1 MTTRPDNP
9 DGAAPDP
16 AALPPPFPPAP
27 AALPSPA
34 PAALPSPAPAALPS
48 PAPAAL
54 PSPAPWLAGGCSRP
68 IVLVGRTDTIHPG
81 TGEVLDTFDL
91 PGGRLLVPCGDRR
104 AAVCPACARRYR
116 DDTRALVRLGL
127 AGGRMVPPSVT
138 EHPAVFATFTPP
150 GLGPVHTTRTDRTGR
165 QRGCRPRR
173 TLPRCEHD
181 LPASCAAHHGAGDP
195 LVGQPLCLACYDYPG
210 AVLWQAHA
218 GRLWDRTAQATRRA
232 LATHAGL
239 PMRRFAE
246 LARLSFVRVAEY
258 QRRGLIHLHA
268 VVRLDGRDGP
278 GDLPPT
284 WASTDALAEAV
295 RAAHESAVVL
305 TPYSPAYGEWEIRWG
320 AQLDVQ
326 PVDAAATSGSEPGPA
341 ERGAVAAYLAKY
353 ASKSTHDA
361 GVPLKRMRRL
371 SDMDTANLTPHSRAI
386 ITTCWHLGGLV
397 EYRHLRLRAW
407 AHTLGWRG
415 HTSTKSR
422 RYSTTLAVLREARAE
437 HQRDQSGREAP
448 PGDSRPQGA
457 QTVLDRSWRYVG
469 RTRPPDAGGGRW

>member
-1 MTTRPDNP
+1 MTARPDNP

-16 AALPPPFPPAP
+16 AAPLPGS
-27 AALPSPA
+27 SPA
-34 PAALPSPAPAALPS
+34 SAVAPT
-48 PAPAAL
+48 
-54 PSPAPWLAGGCSRP
+54 PAPWLAGGCSRP

-81 TGEVLDTFDL
+81 TGEVLDTFDSTDL

-104 AAVCPACARRYR
+104 AAVCRACARRYR

-127 AGGRMVPPSVT
+127 AGGRMVPASVT
-138 EHPAVFATFTPP
+138 GHPAVFATFTPP
-150 GLGPVHTTRTDRTGR
+150 GFGPVHTTRTDRAGR
-165 QRGCRPRR
+165 QRACRPRR
-173 TLPRCEHD
+173 TLPRCAHD
-181 LPASCAAHHGAGDP
+181 LPASCAVYHGAGDP

-218 GRLWDRTAQATRRA
+218 GRLWDRTALATRRA
-232 LATHAGL
+232 LAAHAGL

-278 GDLPPT
+278 GDDPPT
-284 WASTDALAEAV
+284 WASTDVLADAV

-305 TPYSPAYGEWEIRWG
+305 TPYSPAYGQWEVRWG
-320 AQLDVQ
+320 TQLDVQ
-326 PVDAAATSGSEPGPA
+326 PVKEAAAATERGPA

-353 ASKSTHDA
+353 STKSTHDA

-371 SDMDTANLTPHSRAI
+371 SEMETANLTPHSRAI
-386 ITTCWHLGGLV
+386 ITTCWHLGGLA

-422 RYSTTLAVLREARAE
+422 RYSTTLAALRQARSDHRAAE
-437 HQRDQSGREAP
+437 RGALQEG
-448 PGDSRPQGA
+448 SRPEGV
-457 QTVLDRSWRYVG
+457 QTVRDGDWRYVG
-469 RTRPPDAGGGRW
+469 RGHRPGENGGALW